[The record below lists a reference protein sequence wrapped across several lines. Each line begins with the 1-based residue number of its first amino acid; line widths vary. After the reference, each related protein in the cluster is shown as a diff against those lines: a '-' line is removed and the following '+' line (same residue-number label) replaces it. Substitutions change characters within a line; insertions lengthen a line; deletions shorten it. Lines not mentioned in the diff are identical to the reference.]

1 MSEEETER
9 YSFDEEST
17 EHLLFLGAVVSIVA
31 DGTATGGA
39 PSLSPR
45 STLRRA
51 MKITFIRTRP
61 MNYSTSSVGR

>member
-17 EHLLFLGAVVSIVA
+17 EHLLFLRAVVGIVA

-39 PSLSPR
+39 LTVTEIDAPAEL
-45 STLRRA
+45 
-51 MKITFIRTRP
+51 
-61 MNYSTSSVGR
+61 

>member
-17 EHLLFLGAVVSIVA
+17 EHLLFLRAVVSIVA

-39 PSLSPR
+39 PHCHRDRR
-45 STLRRA
+45 SAEL
-51 MKITFIRTRP
+51 
-61 MNYSTSSVGR
+61 